1 MRGWRDKPLAEAVAI
16 KENRKLTRTEQ
27 EESEREFEFQCRAH
41 KLPIPHKQ
49 YHWAR
54 DLGRNFRCD
63 FAWPQYRLLL
73 EVHGGIWM
81 PAGVGAHSGGKAITA
96 DIHKAQ
102 HAVLLRLH
110 LLPVTTGQV
119 KNGEA
124 IDIARRALLALGWDG
139 VPVSH
144 RIATHQPELL

>member
-1 MRGWRDKPLAEAVAI
+1 MKGWRDKPLALAVAI

-54 DLGRNFRCD
+54 DLGRKFRAD
-63 FAWPQYRLLL
+63 FAWPAYRLIC
-73 EVHGGIWM
+73 EVQGGIWM
-81 PAGVGAHSGGKAITA
+81 PAGVGAHSGGKAITS
-96 DIHKAQ
+96 DIVKAQ
-102 HAVLLRLH
+102 HAVLLGLF
-110 LLPVTTGQV
+110 LLPVTTRQV

-124 IDIARRALLALGWDG
+124 IDITRRVLIARGWDG
-139 VPVSH
+139 MSH
-144 RIATHQPELL
+144 NITSQPELPI